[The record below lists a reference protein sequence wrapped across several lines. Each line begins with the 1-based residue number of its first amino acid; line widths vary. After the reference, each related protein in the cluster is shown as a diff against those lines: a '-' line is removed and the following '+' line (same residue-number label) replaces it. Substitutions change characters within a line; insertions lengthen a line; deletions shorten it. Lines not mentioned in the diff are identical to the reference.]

1 MPLEPKTPADPRL
14 AFRNTIESSL
24 ITYKR
29 ERALTARRA
38 RRQRE
43 LARQQKTTK
52 EAA

>member
-29 ERALTARRA
+29 EQVVNARRA
-38 RRQRE
+38 RRQRA
-43 LARQQKTTK
+43 LARQQKK